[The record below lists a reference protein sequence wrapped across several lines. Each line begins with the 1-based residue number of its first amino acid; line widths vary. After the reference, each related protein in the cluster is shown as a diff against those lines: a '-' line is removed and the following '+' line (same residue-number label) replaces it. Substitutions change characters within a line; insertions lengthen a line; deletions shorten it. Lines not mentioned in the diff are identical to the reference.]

1 MRNGTG
7 VPAES
12 EATVRREPADGY
24 GMTDPHDIT
33 PDDAVEQYLQSR
45 HDVLQSTLDR
55 HEYRLRYFTEWA
67 RENEIETLT
76 ELDGFDLQRYKNWR
90 IAETDCN
97 LVTIEQHLH
106 TLRVFLRWCESSD
119 VVSKGLAHK
128 VVIPNVSS
136 QDKARDVALTAE
148 EAQTIID
155 YLVDHEWA
163 RTPHILFHTL
173 YHCGMRRSGLHA
185 LDVDD
190 WHPEERYLS
199 IRNRPESGTRIKLG
213 DEGERNVSVTDNRL
227 ASALNDYIDVHRPA
241 VTDDHGRRPLLA
253 SQHGRY
259 HYQTLTAIAYQV
271 TRPCWYSGG
280 CPHDRSLEECD
291 ARDYAHHSTC
301 PSSVSTHPLRRSSIT
316 HHLSEDVP
324 KEIVSERMSLTVDVL
339 ETHYDARDKEQR
351 RENRMNYL
359 LDKDL

>member
-1 MRNGTG
+1 M
-7 VPAES
+7 
-12 EATVRREPADGY
+12 
-24 GMTDPHDIT
+24 
-33 PDDAVEQYLQSR
+33 
-45 HDVLQSTLDR
+45 
-55 HEYRLRYFTEWA
+55 
-67 RENEIETLT
+67 
-76 ELDGFDLQRYKNWR
+76 
-90 IAETDCN
+90 
-97 LVTIEQHLH
+97 
-106 TLRVFLRWCESSD
+106 FLRWCESPD
-119 VVSKGLAHK
+119 VVSEGLAHK

-136 QDKARDVALTAE
+136 QDKARDVALTAD

-155 YLVDHEWA
+155 YLVDHQWA

-190 WHPEERYLS
+190 WHLEDRYLS

-213 DEGERNVSVTDNRL
+213 DAGERNVSVTDNRL
-227 ASALNDYIDVHRPA
+227 VSALNDYIDVHRPA

-259 HYQTLTAIAYQV
+259 HYQSLTAIASQV

-280 CPHDRSLEECD
+280 CPHDRSLEGCD
-291 ARDYAHHSTC
+291 ARDYSHYSTC
-301 PSSVSTHPLRRSSIT
+301 PSSVSTHPLRRSSII

-339 ETHYDARDKEQR
+339 ETHYDPRDKEQR

-359 LDKDL
+359 TDREI